1 VLSALLKLVEMSS
14 GESSLTCRLDS
25 IKALLSGAIQMLR
38 NFLVFIAISVACT
51 PQIAWAQD
59 SRNVTEPR
67 FPPVCRS
74 LTAELGTKNGGIAE
88 SDESKPD
95 TQRIQAAIDGCKP
108 GTAVELRS
116 SGPRTAFLSAPLEL
130 KQGVTLLVGANATLF
145 ASRNPR
151 DYDVSPGS
159 CGLVDHNGK
168 GCRPVIHIAAARD
181 AGVMG
186 DGAIDGRGG
195 AKLAGQS
202 VSWWDLAQEAKVKKA
217 AQNVPRI
224 IVADQAD
231 GFVLYRIT
239 LRNSPNFNVIVSRTN
254 GFTAWGV
261 KIDSP
266 KTARNTDGID
276 PSSSSYVSILHSYIH
291 AGDDNVAIKA
301 GSAGPSSHITVA
313 HNHFYTGHGMSIGS
327 ETQGGVSA
335 VEVRDLTIDGA
346 DNGIRIKSSPS
357 RGGLVHDVA
366 YRDVCIRDV
375 KNPIVMETTYEG
387 TTTGSL
393 VPRFEDILLQN
404 VRVFGGGKVSLEGFD
419 STHPLKMSFDGV
431 ELNGVQPAQIGVAHA
446 RISTGPGQVNFIF
459 SGDDVEVLRL
469 AGDHKVLSCDAR
481 FVPFPAGDQ
490 GTTTQSAD
498 ATHNATTNRV
508 RHDGRAPVVATD
520 GSGDFRTIQQAVD
533 ALPDQGGTITIR
545 PGTYREVVKIA
556 KRAVRLEGDA
566 SDPSKVVII
575 FDKSA
580 GTAGGTLNSATVEV
594 KGDDFFA
601 RGITFANDFS
611 QHNKPQA
618 QGSQAIALAVSADR
632 AVFRNVRV
640 LGAQDTLFA
649 GSKGCLSE
657 QGPCVPA
664 RQFFSDC
671 YIEGH
676 VDFIFGDAKAVFA
689 NCEIHG
695 IAHKTVMLTAQ
706 SKHYADEDSGYVF
719 DHCKVTADREIEH
732 IFLGRPWRPYAT
744 VVFLSA
750 DLEAPIDPAGWS
762 EWHPAE
768 THSLETAT
776 YAEFQSTGPG
786 ANAAS
791 RDPHSK
797 QLTVVEAARYL
808 PRAFLAGSDGWN
820 PFADGK

>member
-1 VLSALLKLVEMSS
+1 MTQILR
-14 GESSLTCRLDS
+14 SLF
-25 IKALLSGAIQMLR
+25 AI
-38 NFLVFIAISVACT
+38 IAIATTCICAT
-51 PQIAWAQD
+51 RAQD
-59 SRNVTEPR
+59 TRQVTEPR
-67 FPPVCRS
+67 IPPICRS
-74 LTAELGTKNGGIAE
+74 LNAELDTKKGAISE
-88 SDESKPD
+88 SDESKLD

-116 SGPRTAFLSAPLEL
+116 SGPHTTFLSAPLEL
-130 KQGVTLLVGANATLF
+130 KQGITLLVAANTTLF

-151 DYDVSPGS
+151 DFDLSSGS
-159 CGLVDHNGK
+159 CGIVDQNGK
-168 GCRPVIHIAAARD
+168 GCRPLIHISTAHDAA
-181 AGVMG
+181 VMG
-186 DGAIDGRGG
+186 DGTIDGRGG
-195 AKLAGQS
+195 AKLIGQN

-239 LRNSPNFNVIVSRTN
+239 LRNSPNFHVIVSRTN

-266 KTARNTDGID
+266 KTSRNTDGID
-276 PSSSSYVSILHSYIH
+276 PSSSSNVSILHSYIH

-301 GSAGPSSHITVA
+301 GAAGPSTHITVA

-335 VEVRDLTIDGA
+335 VEVQDLTIDGA

-387 TTTGSL
+387 TTTGAL
-393 VPRFEDILLQN
+393 IPRFEDILLQN
-404 VRVFGGGKVSLEGFD
+404 VRVLGGGKVSLEGFD
-419 STHPLKMSFDGV
+419 SAHPLKMSFDGV
-431 ELNGVQPAQIGVAHA
+431 ELNGVHENQIRVAHA
-446 RISTGPGQVNFIF
+446 RISTGPGQVNFRF
-459 SGDDVEVLRL
+459 SGDDVEMVRL
-469 AGDHKVLSCDAR
+469 AGDHRVLSCDSR
-481 FVPFPAGDQ
+481 FVPFPATEKGS
-490 GTTTQSAD
+490 TTASAD
-498 ATHNATTNRV
+498 PSSQAATVPAKV
-508 RHDGRAPVVATD
+508 GARALVVAAD
-520 GSGDFRTIQQAVD
+520 ASGDYRSVQQAVD
-533 ALPDQGGTITIR
+533 ALPDQGGTIAIR
-545 PGTYREVVKIA
+545 PGTYREVVKIS
-556 KRAVRLEGDA
+556 KPFVRLEGDS

-580 GTAGGTLNSATVEV
+580 GTAGGTLNSATVDV

-601 RGITFANDFS
+601 RGITFVNDFS
-611 QHNKPQA
+611 QHSKPAA
-618 QGSQAIALAVSADR
+618 QGAQAIALAVSGDR

-664 RQFFSDC
+664 RQLFSDC

-676 VDFIFGDAKAVFA
+676 VDFIFGDAKAVFV

-706 SKHYADEDSGYVF
+706 SKHYPEEESGYVF
-719 DHCKVTADREIEH
+719 DHCKVTADHEIEH
-732 IFLGRPWRPYAT
+732 IFLGRPWRPYST
-744 VVFLSA
+744 VVFLKT
-750 DLEAPIDPAGWS
+750 DLEAAIDPAGWS
-762 EWHPAE
+762 EWHRGE
-768 THSLETAT
+768 THSLDTAT

-786 ANAAS
+786 ANVVS

-797 QLTVVEAARYL
+797 QLTTAEAARYL
-808 PRAFLAGSDGWN
+808 PREFLAGSDSWN
-820 PFADGK
+820 PLADK